1 MTQILSIIIYDE
13 ETAVE
18 PIGCRLSYM
27 SFRHRMWWLR
37 PLFLEGVIR
46 SWLFSHLDFIGLIG
60 GERRDVHCSTI
71 VPTIPP
77 IAPTIQYTSPF
88 ICTDLFDNDTS
99 ERLPSQDPYE
109 VIVARWRSRVATRS
123 SPPIHDSSRD
133 SLSETSSDSHSD
145 TSSDSS
151 SRHSSSGYAKSDS
164 PCDSSAAIF
173 AGPSRKRCRSLTTS
187 VPAASPV
194 PGALSPVRADLLPP
208 RKRIRYSNSE
218 TDLEVSLEEGFVP
231 HVPREIGLGV
241 DVEDSYK
248 PYTELDIDLDVQADI
263 DACIAFA
270 DDIASRW
277 TDVRVKIRTAAE
289 EEAKSSARG
298 TIEIG
303 VDRLTHPVVSDDTA
317 EAVRENFPELVS
329 ADESL
334 EVMQRG
340 LDMVM
345 QELYDHMVE
354 IPVHRV
360 RVIESVQRDQGH
372 RIMATS
378 QQSAAMSVRIGT
390 LERDNRRLR
399 GMLDV
404 ERQRVDRLWHSMS
417 YVQRDLWQI
426 CRFRFYDRV
435 RIMTITSSGMIPAAI
450 EELISQRVEEELA
463 AQEANCNV
471 GLIDE
476 NQSQNGDD
484 NDNGSGGNGNQGN
497 NNGDGNQNGK
507 MENDKIKRFIWG
519 LPDNIQGNVTSS
531 KPVRLQDAIRMAIG
545 LMDQKVYMY
554 AGRNVEQKRKFNN
567 NPRGNRVQQP
577 PFKRQNVAKVVT
589 VGKNERRG
597 YARSAPYCKKC
608 ILHHE
613 GPCTIKCTRCKKGHY
628 KSDCP
633 KLKNQNRGNNATNN
647 DSRRKA
653 YGLGGGD
660 GNPDSN
666 VVTGTF
672 LLNNHYAYI
681 LFYSAT
687 DRSFVSTMFSALIDI
702 PPTALDVRCTVEL
715 ADGRIAESNIIIR
728 GYTLNLLD
736 HLFSTDLLPV
746 ELGSFDVVIGMDW
759 LSKYHDVIVYDEKI
773 VCIPYGN
780 EILTIRGDGSSKGSN
795 SRLDKL
801 KAYLLIDLLIR
812 LISDL

>member
-1 MTQILSIIIYDE
+1 M
-13 ETAVE
+13 
-18 PIGCRLSYM
+18 
-27 SFRHRMWWLR
+27 
-37 PLFLEGVIR
+37 
-46 SWLFSHLDFIGLIG
+46 
-60 GERRDVHCSTI
+60 
-71 VPTIPP
+71 
-77 IAPTIQYTSPF
+77 
-88 ICTDLFDNDTS
+88 
-99 ERLPSQDPYE
+99 
-109 VIVARWRSRVATRS
+109 
-123 SPPIHDSSRD
+123 
-133 SLSETSSDSHSD
+133 
-145 TSSDSS
+145 
-151 SRHSSSGYAKSDS
+151 
-164 PCDSSAAIF
+164 
-173 AGPSRKRCRSLTTS
+173 
-187 VPAASPV
+187 SPV
-194 PGALSPVRADLLPP
+194 CADLLPP
-208 RKRIRYSNSE
+208 RNRVRGFVSATDSE
-218 TDLEVSLEEGFVP
+218 ASLEE
-231 HVPREIGLGV
+231 
-241 DVEDSYK
+241 SYK
-248 PYTELDIDLDVQADI
+248 SYIESDIDFDVQADI
-263 DACIAFA
+263 DACIAA
-270 DDIASRW
+270 TNAIAAREA
-277 TDVRVKIRTAAE
+277 DVRVKTE
-289 EEAKSSARG
+289 DEFDEEAESSTRG
-298 TIEIG
+298 AVEIG
-303 VDRLTHPVVSDDTA
+303 VDRVTHP
-317 EAVRENFPELVS
+317 
-329 ADESL
+329 
-334 EVMQRG
+334 RG
-340 LDMVM
+340 LDVVM

-354 IPVHRV
+354 LLVHRV
-360 RVIESVQRDQGH
+360 SVIESVQRDQGH

-378 QQSAAMSVRIGT
+378 QQSAAMSERIGM
-390 LERDNRRLR
+390 LEWDNMRLR
-399 GMLDV
+399 GMLGV
-404 ERQRVDRLWHSMS
+404 EKQRVDRLWHSMS
-417 YVQRDLWQI
+417 YAQRDLRQI
-426 CRFRFYDRV
+426 HRFCFYDRV

-484 NDNGSGGNGNQGN
+484 NDNESGGNGSQGN
-497 NNGDGNQNGK
+497 NNGDGNQNGENGGAK
-507 MENDKIKRFIWG
+507 RNAPVAKNDKIKRFIWG

-531 KPVRLQDAIRMAIG
+531 KPVRLQDAIRMAIS

-577 PFKRQNVAKVVT
+577 PFKRQNVAQVVT

-608 ILHHE
+608 ILHHK
-613 GPCTIKCTRCKKGHY
+613 GPCTIKCTRCKKVGHMARDCKTTVAAQTPRATVANQMVVTCFGCGGQGHY

-633 KLKNQNRGNNATNN
+633 KLKNQNRGNSATNN

-715 ADGRIAESNIIIR
+715 ADARIAESNIIIR

-736 HLFSTDLLPV
+736 HLFSTDLLLV